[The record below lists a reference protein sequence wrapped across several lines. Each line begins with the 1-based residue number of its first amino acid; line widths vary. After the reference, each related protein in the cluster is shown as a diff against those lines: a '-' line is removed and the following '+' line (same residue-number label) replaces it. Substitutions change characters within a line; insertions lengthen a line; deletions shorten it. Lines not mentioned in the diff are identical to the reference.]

1 MVESH
6 SKRVQRGCYPG
17 VTCMMVHLHGH
28 CIAAASLDGQGPCI
42 PMRLGMYK
50 GMFLCRCKKPGEG
63 ILLPLCCYA
72 GSQREWETT

>member
-1 MVESH
+1 
-6 SKRVQRGCYPG
+6 
-17 VTCMMVHLHGH
+17 
-28 CIAAASLDGQGPCI
+28 
-42 PMRLGMYK
+42 MRLGMYK